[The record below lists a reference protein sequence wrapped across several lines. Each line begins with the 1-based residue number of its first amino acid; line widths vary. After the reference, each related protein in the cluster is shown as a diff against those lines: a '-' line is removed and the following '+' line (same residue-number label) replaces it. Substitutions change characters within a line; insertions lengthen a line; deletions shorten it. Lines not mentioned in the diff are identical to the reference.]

1 MTKVQAFDFSS
12 NGTLE
17 EVVVF
22 VSDPKLI
29 SNLEARIGA
38 FVVGTYES
46 DGNDASSTDSTR
58 FSVPINSD
66 LVVKAQRESQEFSLW
81 ASPSELAAPDLK
93 VNIGVQSLT
102 VDGQKTKIEKAPIE
116 YRFGVLIRD
125 SNWDGV
131 DTYRIPALARTNA
144 GTLIAA
150 YDARYDDA
158 RDLPANIDVA
168 YSRSFDGGKSWEPM
182 RLALDFKGEDEAK
195 EGVGDPSILVDPKT
209 GRIWIAAL
217 WAHNGK
223 SLAQSEPGLKLETS
237 GQLVLTYSDDDG
249 ATWSEPRNITAEVAS
264 GKNWR
269 VLFQGPG
276 SGIVTRKGTL
286 IFPAQFLDENR
297 GFFSTI
303 VWSDDQGETWRVGTG
318 AKRSTCESQVV
329 ELNDGS
335 IMINMRN
342 YNVKNYVRSVAI
354 TRDYGQTWTQ
364 DEETS
369 ETLPCPIC
377 QASLI
382 RVKSTIDGD
391 DSNLLAFMNPSS
403 SKGRINMTLKLSEDE
418 GKTWPRELTLYRPGC
433 YGYSSIV
440 KINAETIGVLYETA
454 GGLIYQT
461 VKTEDVPKR

>member
-303 VWSDDQGETWRVGTG
+303 VWSDDQ
-318 AKRSTCESQVV
+318 
-329 ELNDGS
+329 
-335 IMINMRN
+335 
-342 YNVKNYVRSVAI
+342 
-354 TRDYGQTWTQ
+354 
-364 DEETS
+364 
-369 ETLPCPIC
+369 
-377 QASLI
+377 
-382 RVKSTIDGD
+382 
-391 DSNLLAFMNPSS
+391 
-403 SKGRINMTLKLSEDE
+403 
-418 GKTWPRELTLYRPGC
+418 
-433 YGYSSIV
+433 
-440 KINAETIGVLYETA
+440 
-454 GGLIYQT
+454 
-461 VKTEDVPKR
+461 